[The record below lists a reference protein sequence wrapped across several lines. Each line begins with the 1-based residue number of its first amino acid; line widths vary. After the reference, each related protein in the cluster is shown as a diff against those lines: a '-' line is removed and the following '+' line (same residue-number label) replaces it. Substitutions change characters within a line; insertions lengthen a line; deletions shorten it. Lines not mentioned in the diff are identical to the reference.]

1 MNPRFILYRSARVAL
16 KLVQKLGRDKQ
27 SKMYLKIAVFLPLI
41 PPNYIFRIFIL
52 L

>member
-1 MNPRFILYRSARVAL
+1 MNYWFILYRSAKVAL
-16 KLVQKLGRDKQ
+16 KLVRKPGRDKQ

-41 PPNYIFRIFIL
+41 L